1 MSSGFRRVLLLGVGA
16 FVAAFAAMYVIAP
29 PLGAPIADSVTYE
42 AARILS
48 DKPESWKKAAE
59 VLTVGLS
66 ATQ

>member
-1 MSSGFRRVLLLGVGA
+1 MSDTTEVKTAS
-16 FVAAFAAMYVIAP
+16 
-29 PLGAPIADSVTYE
+29 GAPVADSVTYE